1 MPFGATSEGR
11 TAYNLVAAGNLV
23 VISGNRIPSMA
34 DDNHWTWTH
43 ERRLPS
49 VRGASHPVLAELMA
63 ALERERWAEHEIF
76 GIHMAVEEA
85 LVNAIRHG
93 NGSDS
98 AKQVHFICK
107 LGPQRILI
115 EITDEGPGFCPEAV
129 PDCTA
134 EENLER
140 PSGRGI
146 MLMRNYMTRVEY
158 VDGGCRVVMEKHK
171 SAKP

>member
-1 MPFGATSEGR
+1 
-11 TAYNLVAAGNLV
+11 
-23 VISGNRIPSMA
+23 MA

-43 ERRLPS
+43 EKRLPS
-49 VRGASHPVLAELMA
+49 VRGSSHAVLAELMA
-63 ALERERWAEHEIF
+63 ALEKDGWQQRDIF
-76 GIHMAVEEA
+76 GIHLAVEEA

-93 NGSDS
+93 NSSDS
-98 AKQVHFICK
+98 EKQVHVICK
-107 LGPQRILI
+107 LGPRRMLV
-115 EITDEGPGFCPEAV
+115 EITDEGPGFNPDAV

-158 VDGGCRVVMEKHK
+158 VDGGCRVVMEKHRD
-171 SAKP
+171 S